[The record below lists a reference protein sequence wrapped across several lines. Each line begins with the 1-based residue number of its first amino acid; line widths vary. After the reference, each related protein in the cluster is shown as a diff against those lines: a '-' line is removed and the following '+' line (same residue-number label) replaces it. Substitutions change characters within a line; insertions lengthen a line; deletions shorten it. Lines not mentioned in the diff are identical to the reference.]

1 MKRVIP
7 IILLVLVSACRG
19 DDTTASSSVP
29 GLSPPAGISG
39 IPSN

>member
-7 IILLVLVSACRG
+7 IIFFVLVSACQG
-19 DDTTASSSVP
+19 DDTTASTSIP

>member
-1 MKRVIP
+1 MKQVIP
-7 IILLVLVSACRG
+7 IILLVFVSACQG
-19 DDTTASSSVP
+19 DDTTASTSIP